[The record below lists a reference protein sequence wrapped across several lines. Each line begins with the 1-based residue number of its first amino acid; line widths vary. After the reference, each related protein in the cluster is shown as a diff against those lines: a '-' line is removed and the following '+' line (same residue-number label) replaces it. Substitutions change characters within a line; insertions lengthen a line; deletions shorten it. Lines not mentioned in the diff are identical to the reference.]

1 MSQTSNGT
9 NLESSWLYSET
20 KMGEVQHSPKKQSIM
35 HDENNAKLTNL
46 TTPPFSATQSPRKK
60 IALTANLINCNLNE
74 NKNNELSATNSSSTA
89 NKNHDSVL
97 GQCNEQQ
104 ALVQTGLDRYFTVQA
119 KRKRSPRSA
128 QLASRSKATRI
139 EQTEDQIPLS
149 NRYSSLEVEAPEATV
164 DNAKNEKPPP
174 IYLREASNNELV
186 KKIKSLTDSKFYITS
201 LKRGKINEVKIQPF
215 EINGFR
221 ALVNYF
227 DQAHKRYYTYQ
238 LKSQKGLTVVIR
250 GIESSVD
257 VSEIHS
263 ALKEKGFHAK
273 TITNIVNREK
283 VPQPLFRLELEPDTG
298 KDKERDIY
306 KLRYLLYRK
315 ITVEE
320 PKKRTGPVQ
329 CIKCQEYGHTKA
341 YCTLHDVCVICGELH
356 DSKLCN
362 KVKNDPTVKR
372 CSNCGENHT
381 ANYRGCPVY
390 LDLKRK
396 INPKLRYEQRMLKAN
411 YNQRTLTPR
420 TSVVQQTGNLGA
432 NASSFAQPGISYAN
446 ILKGTASKAKVNF
459 IEEEV
464 SVHATVNKLT
474 ETIQSFMMM
483 MEKQM
488 SMMMQNMNT
497 LMQIIV
503 KNQK

>member
-1 MSQTSNGT
+1 
-9 NLESSWLYSET
+9 
-20 KMGEVQHSPKKQSIM
+20 M
-35 HDENNAKLTNL
+35 HEENNAQLSNL
-46 TTPPFSATQSPRKK
+46 SKPPINATQSPRKK
-60 IALTANLINCNLNE
+60 IPLTANLINCNLNE
-74 NKNNELSATNSSSTA
+74 NTNNELSATNSSLTD
-89 NKNHDSVL
+89 NKNYDSDI
-97 GQCNEQQ
+97 GQYNEQQ
-104 ALVQTGLDRYFTVQA
+104 LVQTGLDRYFTVQA
-119 KRKRSPRSA
+119 KRKRSPRSE
-128 QLASRSKATRI
+128 QLASRSKATRM
-139 EQTEDQIPLS
+139 EQTEDQLPLS
-149 NRYSSLEVEAPEATV
+149 NRYSSLELEAPEATEVMV
-164 DNAKNEKPPP
+164 DTAKNEKPPP

-186 KKIKSLTDSKFYITS
+186 QKIKSLTDSKFYITS
-201 LKRGKINEVKIQPF
+201 LKRGKINEVKIQPL

-221 ALVNYF
+221 ALVNFF

-257 VSEIHS
+257 VNEIHS

-273 TITNIVNREK
+273 AITNILNREK
-283 VPQPLFRLELEPDTG
+283 IPQPMFRLELEPDVG

-306 KLRYLLYRK
+306 NLRYLLYRK

-356 DSKLCN
+356 DSKQCN
-362 KVKNDPTVKR
+362 KVKNDPTVKC

-396 INPKLRYEQRMLKAN
+396 INPKLRYEQRELKAN
-411 YNQRTLTPR
+411 QNQRNLMPR
-420 TSVVQQTGNLGA
+420 TPVVQQTGNLGR
-432 NASSFAQPGISYAN
+432 NASSFSQPGISYAN
-446 ILKGTASKAKVNF
+446 ILKGAASKAKVNF

-464 SVHATVNKLT
+464 SIHATVNKLT

-483 MEKQM
+483 MERQM